1 MHVLNF
7 NRGALWNNYSYQLMV
22 ASHHPVKSL
31 LTHPEIEVVN
41 DISLNTNALKKF
53 NPRANVN

>member
-1 MHVLNF
+1 
-7 NRGALWNNYSYQLMV
+7 MV